1 MTTPEVR
8 AVENPRYVAHVDRSK
23 TEGVRRW
30 NLRIL
35 VVSGIV
41 GGLLAGG
48 LIVAVVT
55 DMGWFTIV
63 IASLG
68 VLACL
73 VSVVLAVRRRRA
85 VTLLVAGDEVAM
97 TVDDAGVRL
106 AGAPLIPWHDIV
118 FVGVLDDRER
128 TGRLQ
133 RLPLSG
139 ALARA
144 TVRAGSPT
152 MLCEIGVRD
161 GIGLRSAFA
170 GAPGADRVTLFDAF
184 EGTRRGL
191 IPLMLDAVVDDAT
204 AHQAAQVL
212 IREAERRGIPAR
224 SFAKV
229 FAYFEWKG
237 PMIDRKWPVEKGSR
251 A

>member
-1 MTTPEVR
+1 M
-8 AVENPRYVAHVDRSK
+8 ENPRYVARVDRAK
-23 TEGVRRW
+23 TEGVSRW
-30 NLRIL
+30 NARML

-41 GGLLAGG
+41 GALLASG
-48 LIVAVVT
+48 LVVAVVT
-55 DMGWFTIV
+55 DMGWFTIA

-73 VSVVLAVRRRRA
+73 ASVVLAVRRRRA
-85 VTLLVAGDEVAM
+85 VALLVADDDIAM
-97 TVDDAGVRL
+97 IVDDAGVRL
-106 AGAPLIPWHDIV
+106 AGAPLIPWDDIV

-152 MLCEIGVRD
+152 LLCEVGVRD
-161 GIGLRSAFA
+161 GAKLRRAFA

-204 AHQAAQVL
+204 SHQAAQVL

-224 SFAKV
+224 SFSRV

-237 PMIDRKWPVEKGSR
+237 PMIDRKWPAEKGSR
-251 A
+251 S

>member
-1 MTTPEVR
+1 M
-8 AVENPRYVAHVDRSK
+8 ENPRYVARVDRTK

-30 NLRIL
+30 NARML
-35 VVSGIV
+35 VVSAIV
-41 GGLLAGG
+41 GAVLTSGLV
-48 LIVAVVT
+48 VALVN
-55 DMGWFTIV
+55 DMGWFTIL

-73 VSVVLAVRRRRA
+73 ISLVLAVRRRRA
-85 VTLLVAGDEVAM
+85 VALLAAGDDVAL
-97 TVDDAGVRL
+97 TVDDSGVRL

-118 FVGVLDDRER
+118 FIGVLDDRER

-139 ALARA
+139 VLARA

-152 MLCEIGVRD
+152 LLCEVGVRD
-161 GIGLRSAFA
+161 GVRLRHAFA
-170 GAPGADRVTLFDAF
+170 GAPGADRVTLFDTF

-212 IREAERRGIPAR
+212 VREAERRGIPAR

-237 PMIDRKWPVEKGSR
+237 PMIDRKWPVARGSR

>member
-1 MTTPEVR
+1 M
-8 AVENPRYVAHVDRSK
+8 ENPRYVARVDRPK
-23 TEGVRRW
+23 IDGVRRW
-30 NLRIL
+30 NRRML
-35 VVSGIV
+35 VVSGVV
-41 GGLLAGG
+41 GALLAGA
-48 LIVAVVT
+48 LAVAIVT
-55 DMGWFTIV
+55 DMGWFTIM
-63 IASLG
+63 IAALG

-73 VSVVLAVRRRRA
+73 ISVLLAVRRRRA
-85 VTLLVAGDEVAM
+85 VALLVAGDDVAL

-139 ALARA
+139 ALARV

-152 MLCEIGVRD
+152 LLCEVGVRD
-161 GIGLRSAFA
+161 GVRLRSAFA
-170 GAPGADRVTLFDAF
+170 GIPGADRVTLFDAF

-237 PMIDRKWPVEKGSR
+237 PMIDRKWPAERGSR